1 MAYMNQEK
9 KKMIAP
15 QVKNILKKYNAK
27 GTLSVNNYSTL
38 VLTISKSPFPLSDT
52 PNSYPSGYEKVNTY
66 WIEDHYKNEPEK
78 CAMLQELEAA
88 LNGFGSEIANH
99 DNSDIMTDYFDVG
112 WYTDIQFGS
121 WKKPYEVIS

>member
-38 VLTISKSPFPLSDT
+38 VLTISKSPFPMSEQWTYSDR
-52 PNSYPSGYEKVNTY
+52 YERVNNY
-66 WIEDHYKNEPEK
+66 WIKEHYKDEPEK
-78 CAMLQELEAA
+78 CAMLQELKDAM
-88 LNGFGSEIANH
+88 NGAGSEIANH
-99 DNSDIMTDYFDVG
+99 DRSDIMTDYFDVG
-112 WYTDIQFGS
+112 WYIDIQFGS
-121 WKKPYEVIS
+121 YKKPYEVINA